1 MKAESPAAGIMKTSD
16 FGDAKYY
23 KVVCSCG
30 QPEHEINVEVEADET
45 GVNVNTYITAKSDA
59 WSETLHKR
67 YDINNMWLQEWD
79 WFWKDFINGLSR
91 RVKLTWAIWTKGVVQ
106 TETTINMTE
115 QQALNYAETLR
126 SAIQD
131 VQNFKKP

>member
-131 VQNFKKP
+131 VQNFKKS

>member
-23 KVVCSCG
+23 KVVCSCR
-30 QPEHEINVEVEADET
+30 QPDHEINFEVEADET

-67 YDINNMWLQEWD
+67 YDISNMWLQEWD

-91 RVKLTWAIWTKGVVQ
+91 RIKLTWAIWTKGVVQ

-131 VQNFKKP
+131 VQNFKKS

>member
-30 QPEHEINVEVEADET
+30 QPEHEINFEVEADET

>member
-1 MKAESPAAGIMKTSD
+1 MKAESPAEGIMKTSD

-23 KVVCSCG
+23 KVVCSCR
-30 QPEHEINVEVEADET
+30 QPDHEINFEVEADET

-91 RVKLTWAIWTKGVVQ
+91 RVKFTWAIWTKGVVQ